1 MSAGD
6 EPENMPTERAS
17 LKARAAASGVRV
29 SRYALV
35 RRCMQAYLSPILVDS
50 ILTKAMN
57 AAGVGSRA
65 NADELLPKIVE
76 HSVSGLKLFV
86 APERLSELMAR
97 LRVLAAP
104 DSEPMASNAAA
115 FPSKTRVG

>member
-1 MSAGD
+1 
-6 EPENMPTERAS
+6 MPTDRAPRRFS
-17 LKARAAASGVRV
+17 PGISGVRV

-50 ILTKAMN
+50 ILTKAVD
-57 AAGVGSRA
+57 AAGADDRA
-65 NADELLPKIVE
+65 KTEELLPQIVE

-86 APERLSELMAR
+86 EPARLSELMAR

-104 DSEPMASNAAA
+104 EQRSTLAGRNTPPAKRSA
-115 FPSKTRVG
+115 GG